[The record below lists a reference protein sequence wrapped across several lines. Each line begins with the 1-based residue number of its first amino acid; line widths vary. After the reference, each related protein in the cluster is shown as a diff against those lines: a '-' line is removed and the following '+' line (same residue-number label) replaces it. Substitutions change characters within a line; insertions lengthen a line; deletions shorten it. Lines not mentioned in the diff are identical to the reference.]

1 MRQNSMSKMIYDL
14 PHGRWMLIY
23 RMSNM
28 LIYRMGDEVDDIL
41 KSFTFAEKERMTYE
55 TVKGSLMH
63 ISFLMEQF
71 RKELCS
77 TAEDKKRVKRYSFIA
92 ALYAL
97 LEHCQ
102 YDNFD
107 PKRDN
112 SW

>member
-1 MRQNSMSKMIYDL
+1 
-14 PHGRWMLIY
+14 
-23 RMSNM
+23 
-28 LIYRMGDEVDDIL
+28 
-41 KSFTFAEKERMTYE
+41 
-55 TVKGSLMH
+55 MH